1 MADHDW
7 YEGRIIVRNEYPGD
21 YLQHALEDLKRKAG
35 RELLEKLLENPGYKT
50 IRVTTG
56 QRPHKT
62 NDPFSFPGRGE
73 TEYYISAELIGVNE
87 RNVEIFRY
95 EDLPLSALSGS
106 AWGELK
112 SRVKRG
118 IKQAWR
124 KVTGRR

>member
-1 MADHDW
+1 MF
-7 YEGRIIVRNEYPGD
+7 YMKNRI
-21 YLQHALEDLKRKAG
+21 A
-35 RELLEKLLENPGYKT
+35 
-50 IRVTTG
+50 
-56 QRPHKT
+56 
-62 NDPFSFPGRGE
+62 
-73 TEYYISAELIGVNE
+73 
-87 RNVEIFRY
+87 EIFRY